1 MDATAAQ
8 NATWVVVGLATVTML
23 KNVADGILAW
33 LMKRDQLK
41 ADTKVK
47 ELEIDVRESKK
58 IADSAVF
65 ATNQIKAELETCH
78 TNHAKSEQVCS
89 ELRATCNRQQSEI
102 DDLKRKVG
110 SISTEQKGHQAQWD
124 HDHPTK

>member
-33 LMKRDQLK
+33 LMKRDQLL
-41 ADTKVK
+41 AHTRVK
-47 ELEIDVRESKK
+47 ELEIDVRASKAA
-58 IADSAVF
+58 ADSAIF
-65 ATNQIKAELETCH
+65 ATTQVKAELETCH

-89 ELRATCNRQQSEI
+89 ELRATCNRQQVQI
-102 DDLKRKVG
+102 DDLTRKVG
-110 SISTEQKGHQAQWD
+110 QIASDQHPPQA
-124 HDHPTK
+124 